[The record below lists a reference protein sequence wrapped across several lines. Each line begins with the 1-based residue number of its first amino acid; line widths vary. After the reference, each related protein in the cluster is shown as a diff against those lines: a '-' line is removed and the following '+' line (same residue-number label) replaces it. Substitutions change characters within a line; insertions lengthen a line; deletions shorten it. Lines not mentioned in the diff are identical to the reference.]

1 MNDIIGQYSEKITF
15 VHKIDSRIKIILL
28 IAASSALVLIN
39 DSGKLAVASL
49 GVLMLVM
56 LSRIPFTQIFKGMK
70 TILAIYSFI
79 ILMYIIFSRENIIT
93 GFISMWKFSILLFL
107 GLILTATTT
116 LSRLIAGIEW
126 LASPLRI
133 FRLNPRN
140 ISLMLGLTVRFIP
153 QFFFYGRRIHE
164 AHLSRLSVM
173 KSPREIKAF
182 IIKMLNRMIL
192 SASTV
197 SDSIESRC
205 YDRRPK

>member
-93 GFISMWKFSILLFL
+93 GLISMWKFSILLFL

-164 AHLSRLSVM
+164 AHLSRLSGM

>member
-93 GFISMWKFSILLFL
+93 GLISMWKFSILLFL